1 MIRKAGSRRSAEDFP
16 AFGVVEESARGLR
29 QCEARLA
36 GSTHPTTRQYQLEN
50 TCERIVE
57 GVPKAKRFLHESRD
71 LLSA

>member
-1 MIRKAGSRRSAEDFP
+1 MP
-16 AFGVVEESARGLR
+16 AVYANVKRDLQAP
-29 QCEARLA
+29 
-36 GSTHPTTRQYQLEN
+36 HIPQYQLEN